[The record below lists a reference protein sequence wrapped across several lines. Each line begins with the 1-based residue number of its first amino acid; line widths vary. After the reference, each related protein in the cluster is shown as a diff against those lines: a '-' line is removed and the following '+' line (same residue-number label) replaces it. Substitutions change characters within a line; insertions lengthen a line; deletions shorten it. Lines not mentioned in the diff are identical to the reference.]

1 MKTLL
6 LVLLTLTLASC
17 ATTPADKEYC
27 ISDSKGSDI
36 ICCEKMSF
44 GEEKTDLKSCH
55 APTYNIVNT
64 PKK

>member
-6 LVLLTLTLASC
+6 IAIFALTLASC
-17 ATTPADKEYC
+17 ATTQADKEYC
-27 ISDSKGSDI
+27 ISDGKGSDI
-36 ICCEKMSF
+36 LCCEKMSF